1 MTVTGGL
8 TRTALVLAVGIFLG
22 ATRAD
27 AVTIGLTDTFTGGLQ
42 NWTTSLG
49 PGGGVPPIGPTRIAA
64 GGPGGASDPFMALTA
79 IGGCDRPGC
88 RLVAMNPAQWAGDYL
103 AAGVTRIDMD
113 LINLGSTELN
123 IRLLFEDPLLGPP
136 ADEAVTTFGAL
147 LPVGSGWTHVGFDV
161 TPAALTALF
170 GSKTTLMSN
179 VTIMRIIHAP
189 AAGDP
194 VSVVGSVGVD
204 NIRAVPEPLSI
215 LLGATALV
223 GLGARRMR
231 RVPHSDS
238 ER

>member
-1 MTVTGGL
+1 MTLTAGL
-8 TRTALVLAVGIFLG
+8 TRTALLLATGIFLG

-27 AVTIGLTDTFTGGLQ
+27 AVTIGLTDTFNGGLQ

-49 PGGGVPPIGPTRIAA
+49 PGGGVPPVGPTRISS
-64 GGPGGASDPFMALTA
+64 GGPGGAGDAYMALTA

-113 LINLGSTELN
+113 LINLGSTALT
-123 IRLLFEDPLLGPP
+123 IRLLFEDPLLAPP

-161 TPAALTALF
+161 SPAALTTLL
-170 GSKTTLMSN
+170 GSNTTLMSN

-189 AAGDP
+189 AAGEP

-204 NIRAVPEPLSI
+204 NIRAVPEPLTI
-215 LLGATALV
+215 LLGATALA
-223 GLGARRMR
+223 GIAARRVR
-231 RVPHSDS
+231 RRSAIRH
-238 ER
+238 